1 MKKTF
6 DTLNNSAERNKP
18 GLVTVLKKSV
28 SVVTALAVI
37 LNMSCNS
44 FSLKSDAAGATLM
57 RSVSVHNDLSQ
68 TFSEHNDISDCNE
81 EGQTCSKY
89 TDSYVS
95 DSIAC
100 AKLSDDGWYYCDI
113 LPENVTS
120 DNYDIEYKNYYQTIQ
135 ETHPG
140 GDWEYVGIYSSE
152 WVNSG
157 DPYKSWYE
165 LATSDSRVLIDS
177 YYYHYCSATTGTVVN
192 YEMTS
197 EYIHYDSVPLHLAEV
212 ERTGLDGDI
221 IYYVLKWISN
231 GTRIYCNSNST
242 CDGTYG
248 THGDR
253 SYAWYKMHIY
263 QDKVQI
269 VKNLYSR
276 SSDWGNT
283 IDASA
288 NSVSYRFKAKASVVP
303 QNVKATAGNKK
314 VTLSWTEVSGATKY
328 RVQRLNGTTWST
340 ISYPATNSYVD
351 TDVTNGTTYKY
362 RVLAYVNGAW
372 GTASSVVSAKPFNA
386 TPQNV
391 KATAGDKNV
400 KLTWTKVSGAT
411 KYRVQRLNGTTWS
424 TINYPTTNSY
434 TDTGLK
440 NDTTYKYRVLAYVNG
455 AWSTASSAVSA
466 KPFNTT
472 PKNVKATAGD
482 KNVKIAWTK
491 VSGATKYRVQRLN
504 GTTWSTVNY
513 PATNSYTDTGLTN
526 GTTYKYRVLAYV
538 NGAWSTASSAVSA
551 KPFNTTPK
559 NVKAT
564 AGDKKVTLSW
574 TAVSGATKYRVQRL
588 NGTTWSTVNYPAT
601 NSYTDTGLTNGTTYK
616 YRVLAYVNG
625 AWSTAS
631 SAVSATPN
639 AVDTIPKNVRA
650 VGANKRVTITW
661 TAVTGATKYRVQR
674 TTGTSWTTVNYPTA
688 TTYVDTDVINGTTYK
703 YRVLAYVNG
712 VWSTPSSVVS
722 AIPVSSGGSSVIG

>member
-1 MKKTF
+1 
-6 DTLNNSAERNKP
+6 
-18 GLVTVLKKSV
+18 
-28 SVVTALAVI
+28 
-37 LNMSCNS
+37 
-44 FSLKSDAAGATLM
+44 
-57 RSVSVHNDLSQ
+57 
-68 TFSEHNDISDCNE
+68 
-81 EGQTCSKY
+81 
-89 TDSYVS
+89 
-95 DSIAC
+95 
-100 AKLSDDGWYYCDI
+100 
-113 LPENVTS
+113 
-120 DNYDIEYKNYYQTIQ
+120 
-135 ETHPG
+135 
-140 GDWEYVGIYSSE
+140 
-152 WVNSG
+152 
-157 DPYKSWYE
+157 
-165 LATSDSRVLIDS
+165 
-177 YYYHYCSATTGTVVN
+177 TVVN

-386 TPQNV
+386 TPQNL

-424 TINYPTTNSY
+424 TINYPTANSY

-440 NDTTYKYRVLAYVNG
+440 NDTTYKYRVLEYVNG

-472 PKNVKATAGD
+472 PKNIKATAGD
-482 KNVKIAWTK
+482 KNVKITWTK

-526 GTTYKYRVLAYV
+526 GTAYKYRVLAYV
-538 NGAWSTASSAVSA
+538 NGV
-551 KPFNTTPK
+551 
-559 NVKAT
+559 
-564 AGDKKVTLSW
+564 
-574 TAVSGATKYRVQRL
+574 
-588 NGTTWSTVNYPAT
+588 
-601 NSYTDTGLTNGTTYK
+601 
-616 YRVLAYVNG
+616 
-625 AWSTAS
+625 WSTAS

-674 TTGTSWTTVNYPTA
+674 TTGTSWTTVNYSTA

-722 AIPVSSGGSSVIG
+722 AIPVSSGGSSIIG